1 MQGHH
6 QSTNIDPKEGHLVQ
20 GAPRRLTITRDP
32 GLSCLD
38 LWPAKLFLLS
48 AKELLGPLPFRQH
61 LQKLLNCL
69 DLWSRKDLKVSLF
82 HWWFWLGETF
92 VSWIFEEWWGERVWE
107 VQVSLREVPVMLST
121 CPSQLAKCHAD
132 KYLNTPPALCLRDK
146 YLNAPSSLTLMQV
159 HIFGEFYSSFR
170 WM

>member
-1 MQGHH
+1 MEQQHIADRLRVKQCILIRNMVNVTKKYAMQSHH
-6 QSTNIDPKEGHLVQ
+6 QSTNVVPKEGHLVQ

-92 VSWIFEEWWGERVWE
+92 VSWIFEQWWGERAGHK
-107 VQVSLREVPVMLST
+107 SLRGASVS
-121 CPSQLAKCHAD
+121 
-132 KYLNTPPALCLRDK
+132 
-146 YLNAPSSLTLMQV
+146 
-159 HIFGEFYSSFR
+159 
-170 WM
+170 